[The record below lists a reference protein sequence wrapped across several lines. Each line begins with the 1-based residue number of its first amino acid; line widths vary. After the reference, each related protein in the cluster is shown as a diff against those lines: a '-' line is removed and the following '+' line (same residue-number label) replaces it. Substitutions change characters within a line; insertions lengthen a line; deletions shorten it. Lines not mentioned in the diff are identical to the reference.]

1 MIQYAPVAYRGSV
14 TNINPSF
21 VPFVMSL
28 ISKSRP
34 FPKYFFGEHFR
45 NTPPLTWWKSV
56 PVQESEWPE
65 KNAFIE
71 LCEQLHTAVASTAGI
86 ERNFSSFGLIQSEL
100 RNRLGNQKASKL
112 VFMFKYMNQKIDA
125 KKTNLEWAW
134 EASASTEY
142 HTDVADVINDS
153 SDEDI
158 PLALSMY

>member
-1 MIQYAPVAYRGSV
+1 MIQYAPVAYRGS
-14 TNINPSF
+14 
-21 VPFVMSL
+21 
-28 ISKSRP
+28 
-34 FPKYFFGEHFR
+34 PKFQL
-45 NTPPLTWWKSV
+45 P
-56 PVQESEWPE
+56 
-65 KNAFIE
+65 NAAAKGF
-71 LCEQLHTAVASTAGI
+71 S
-86 ERNFSSFGLIQSEL
+86 NFSSFGLIQSEL